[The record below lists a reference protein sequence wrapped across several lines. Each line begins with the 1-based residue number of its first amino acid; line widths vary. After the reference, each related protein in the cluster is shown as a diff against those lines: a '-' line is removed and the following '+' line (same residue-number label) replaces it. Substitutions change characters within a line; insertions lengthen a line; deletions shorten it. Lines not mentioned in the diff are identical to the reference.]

1 MGNVETQEK
10 VKICVEDVE
19 NEIPMIV
26 NWKAL
31 VLD

>member
-1 MGNVETQEK
+1 MGNVEMQEK

-19 NEIPMIV
+19 NEIPTIV
-26 NWKAL
+26 NWKVL